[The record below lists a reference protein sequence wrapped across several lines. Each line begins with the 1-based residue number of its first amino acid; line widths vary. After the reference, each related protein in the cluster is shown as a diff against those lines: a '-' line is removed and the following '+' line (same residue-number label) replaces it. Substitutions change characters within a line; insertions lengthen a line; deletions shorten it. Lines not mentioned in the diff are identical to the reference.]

1 MKLYEIDWE
10 IQSCI
15 DPETGEIID
24 EKKLNALRMERDEKL
39 ENVALWIKN
48 LEAEAAAYKVEKER
62 FATRERVARNKA
74 ESLKT
79 WLAAALQGE
88 KFTTTRAAVSFRTSE
103 AVEITDPDFFLQWA
117 GRENASLLSYALP
130 TPNKTAIKELIKNGE
145 IVPGAQLVKRQN
157 INIK

>member
-1 MKLYEIDWE
+1 MKLYEIEWE
-10 IQSCI
+10 ITTCI

-48 LEAEAAAYKVEKER
+48 LEAEAAAYKAEKER

-74 ESLKT
+74 ESLKA

-103 AVEITDPDFFLQWA
+103 AVEFPDMDFFLQWA
-117 GRENASLLSYALP
+117 GRENSSLLTYALP

-145 IVPGAQLVKRQN
+145 IVPGAQLVKRLN
-157 INIK
+157 IQVK

>member
-1 MKLYEIDWE
+1 MKLYEIEWE
-10 IQSCI
+10 ITTCI

-24 EKKLNALRMERDEKL
+24 EKKLNALRMERDDKL

-48 LEAEAAAYKVEKER
+48 LEAEAAAYKAEKER

-74 ESLKT
+74 ESLKA

-103 AVEITDPDFFLQWA
+103 AVEFPDMDFFLQWA
-117 GRENASLLSYALP
+117 GRENSSLLTYSLP

-157 INIK
+157 IQVK